1 MTTTIDQ
8 CVYCHRSTAF
18 GSGNGLFVNRIP
30 VDDGWGCAECSG
42 FECDECGEQIYLD
55 SEVRVEGYD
64 EGKYLYG
71 NYHHA
76 TTEQNT
82 ATQVMVSYERHT
94 RGYCPVRCSCRGIGH

>member
-1 MTTTIDQ
+1 MTTDP

-71 NYHHA
+71 NYH
-76 TTEQNT
+76 QKCYNR
-82 ATQVMVSYERHT
+82 TQHGDASYGWLQEKVNSDLRDL
-94 RGYCPVRCSCRGIGH
+94 GML